1 MFFGFE
7 LPEPFAQRSFE
18 HGILALGAAGAA
30 ALCAASGASASW
42 SRGGS
47 LAVLPSITS
56 ITDSSTVVPVVGSF
70 RTVVLVPPGVP
81 VDAAT
86 ANDAREPT
94 EGAEQEQ

>member
-18 HGILALGAAGAA
+18 HGILALGAAGV
-30 ALCAASGASASW
+30 LCAASGASASW

-56 ITDSSTVVPVVGSF
+56 ITDSSTVVPVVGRF
-70 RTVVLVPPGVP
+70 RTVLLVPPGVP

>member
-7 LPEPFAQRSFE
+7 LPEPSAQRSFE
-18 HGILALGAAGAA
+18 HGILALAAAGV
-30 ALCAASGASASW
+30 LCAASGASASW

-56 ITDSSTVVPVVGSF
+56 ITDSSTVVPVVGRF